1 MNSKI
6 YLGEVTHARLSP
18 VKHSFRYPVY
28 FYAFQLEDLPELAK
42 QTMLFGYNQRR
53 PVAVHDKDYLTPGE
67 APIREKVEDVLTHAG
82 MTFPLGKVILV
93 TAARFFN
100 YIFNPI
106 SFFYCHDKD
115 GLLVCIIA
123 QVRNTFG
130 EMHLYLLDAKGA
142 EKVDGRLR
150 FRADKQ
156 FHVSPFFPVRGHYEF
171 RLTEPDQAID
181 NTLNYH
187 VNDQLAL
194 VARIHGQAKPLTR
207 DSLARTIIA
216 HPIGASLTMP
226 RILWQAAKLHWQRR
240 LPVYHKPVPDS
251 VMTIRPVPA
260 TLIDRIGFKMVTG
273 FLSRLP
279 QGEIKLK
286 TPDDLHYSFGEAG
299 ASPSIKLAVK
309 EFQFFRRVMLSGDIG
324 FGEAYTDGDWTTS
337 DLPGLLTLLAE
348 NEDVMDDRS
357 IMSSLMGR
365 LVNYFRHL
373 QRPNTIRG
381 SARNIKEHY
390 DLSNAFFAT
399 FLDQTMT
406 YSCARFI
413 NGDETLEQA
422 QRNKLQSIIAKTG
435 IGADDHVL
443 EIGCGWGSFAIE
455 AVQQTGCLV
464 TGITVSREQLE
475 FARQRVLDAGLEER
489 IELKFCDYRHIEGQ
503 YSKIVSIEMLE
514 AVGHAGLKPFF
525 AACDKALQPGGR
537 AMIQVITIPDRKYN
551 AYRYSSDWIRKH
563 IFPGGHVPSVG
574 ALTKAMASGSTLHL
588 DNLEQ
593 HGQDYAETLDRWRQT
608 MLARRQEILE
618 LGYDEAFLRK
628 WDYYFAYCQAGFAAN
643 IIDLAQM
650 VLSKP
655 ENSSRTD

>member
-28 FYAFQLEDLPELAK
+28 FYAFDLDDLTELAR
-42 QTMLFGYNQRR
+42 QTVLFGYNQRR
-53 PVAVHDKDYLTPGE
+53 PVAIHDKDYLTPGE
-67 APIREKVEDVLTHAG
+67 APVREKLEEVLKKAG
-82 MTFPLGKVILV
+82 KTFPLGQVIMV

-100 YIFNPI
+100 YIFNPA
-106 SFFYCHDKD
+106 SFFYCYDNE
-115 GLLVCIIA
+115 GLLLCIVV

-130 EMHLYLLDAKGA
+130 EMHLYLLDLQNT
-142 EKVDGRLR
+142 EKVEGQLR

-156 FHVSPFFPVRGHYEF
+156 FHVSPFFPRQGHYEF
-171 RLTEPDQAID
+171 RLTEPGDAID

-187 VNDQLAL
+187 LNDQLAL
-194 VARIHGQAKPLTR
+194 IARIYGHGKPLTKT
-207 DSLARTIIA
+207 SLSRMIFA
-216 HPIGASLTMP
+216 HPLCASLTMP
-226 RILWQAAKLHWQRR
+226 RILWQAAKLYWQKR
-240 LPVYHKPVPDS
+240 LPVYHKPVPHS
-251 VMTIRPVPA
+251 AMTIRPVPA
-260 TLIDRIGFKMVTG
+260 TFIDRLGFKLVTK

-279 QGEIKLK
+279 QGEIRMT
-286 TPDDLHYSFGEAG
+286 TPDGSHYHFGEPG
-299 ASPSIKLAVK
+299 SSPTIPLSVK

-324 FGEAYTDGDWTTS
+324 FGETYTDGDWTTS

-357 IMSSLMGR
+357 ILSSMIGR
-365 LVNYFRHL
+365 LINYLRHL

-390 DLSNAFFAT
+390 DLSNEFFAT

-406 YSCARFI
+406 YSCARFL
-413 NGDETLEQA
+413 NGGETLEQA
-422 QRNKLQSIIAKTG
+422 QKNKLRSIIEKGG
-435 IGADDHVL
+435 ITAEDHVL

-455 AVQQTGCLV
+455 AVQQTGCRV

-475 FARQRVLDAGLEER
+475 FARQRVREAGLEDR
-489 IELKFCDYRHIEGQ
+489 IELKFCDYRHIEGLF
-503 YSKIVSIEMLE
+503 SKIVSIEMLE

-574 ALTKAMASGSTLHL
+574 AMTKAMAQGSTLHL

-593 HGQDYAETLDRWRQT
+593 HGLDYAETLDRWRQT
-608 MLARRQEILE
+608 LLARRQEILD
-618 LGYDEAFLRK
+618 LGYDDAFLRK
-628 WDYYFAYCQAGFAAN
+628 WEYYFAYCQAGFTAN
-643 IIDLAQM
+643 IIDLAQL

-655 ENSSRTD
+655 ENS

>member
-28 FYAFQLEDLPELAK
+28 FYAFALDELPALAR
-42 QTMLFGYNQRR
+42 QTVLFGYNKRR
-53 PVAVHDKDYLTPGE
+53 PVAIHDRDYLPPGE
-67 APIREKVEDVLTHAG
+67 APVREKLEGVLKKAG
-82 MTFPLGKVILV
+82 RTFPLGDVTLV

-100 YIFNPI
+100 YIFNPA
-106 SFFYCHDKD
+106 SFFYCHDNN
-115 GLLVCIIA
+115 GVLVCIVV

-130 EMHLYLLDAKGA
+130 EMHLYLLETQMAD
-142 EKVDGRLR
+142 EVDGRLR

-156 FHVSPFFPVRGHYEF
+156 FHVSPFFPRQGHYEF
-171 RLTEPDQAID
+171 RLTEPGETID

-187 VNDQLAL
+187 LNDTLAL
-194 VARIHGQAKPLTR
+194 VARLHGQGKPFTR
-207 DSLARTIIA
+207 ASLARTILA
-216 HPIGASLTMP
+216 HPICASLTMP

-240 LPVYHKPVPDS
+240 LPVYHKPVPNS
-251 VMTIRPVPA
+251 AMTIRHVPA
-260 TLIDRIGFKMVTG
+260 TAVDRLGIKMVTK

-279 QGEIKLK
+279 QGAIKMT
-286 TPDDLHYSFGEAG
+286 TPDGVHYQFGETG
-299 ASPSIKLAVK
+299 ASQTIEMSVK
-309 EFQFFRRVMLSGDIG
+309 EFQFFRRVMFSGDIG

-348 NEDVMDDRS
+348 NESVMDDRS
-357 IMSSLMGR
+357 IVSSLIGR
-365 LVNYFRHL
+365 LVNYLRHL

-390 DLSNAFFAT
+390 DLSNDFFAT

-406 YSCARFI
+406 YSCARFLS
-413 NGDETLEQA
+413 GGESLEHA
-422 QRNKLQSIIAKTG
+422 QRNKLRSIIEMVG
-435 IGADDHVL
+435 ITADDHVL

-455 AVQQTGCLV
+455 AVQQTGCRV

-475 FARQRVLDAGLEER
+475 FARQRVIEAGLEDR

-525 AACDKALQPGGR
+525 AACDKALHPGGR
-537 AMIQVITIPDRKYN
+537 AMLQVITIPDRKYS

-574 ALTKAMASGSTLHL
+574 AITKAMAKGSTLHL

-593 HGQDYAETLDRWRQT
+593 HGQDYAETLDRWRKAL
-608 MLARRQEILE
+608 LARQQDILA

-628 WDYYFAYCQAGFAAN
+628 WEYYFAYCQAGFKAN
-643 IIDLAQM
+643 IIDLAQ
-650 VLSKP
+650 LILTKP
-655 ENSSRTD
+655 ENS

>member
-28 FYAFQLEDLPELAK
+28 FYAFQLEDLSALAR
-42 QTMLFGYNQRR
+42 QTRLFGYNQRR
-53 PVAVHDKDYLTPGE
+53 PVAVHDKDYLAPGE
-67 APIREKVEDVLTHAG
+67 APVREKVEEVLNHAG

-115 GLLVCIIA
+115 GLLICIIA

-130 EMHLYLLDAKGA
+130 EMHLYLLDAQGS

-194 VARIHGQAKPLTR
+194 IARIQGQAKPLTR
-207 DSLARTIIA
+207 NSLARTIIA
-216 HPIGASLTMP
+216 HPICASLTMP

-240 LPVYHKPVPDS
+240 LPVYQKPVPES

-286 TPDDLHYSFGEAG
+286 TPNDLHCHFGEAG
-299 ASPSIKLAVK
+299 ASPSIQLSVK
-309 EFQFFRRVMLSGDIG
+309 EFKFFRRVMFSGDIG

-357 IMSSLMGR
+357 IISSLMGR

-390 DLSNAFFAT
+390 DLSNEFFAT

-422 QRNKLQSIIAKTG
+422 QRNKIQSIITKAG
-435 IGADDHVL
+435 IKEDDHVL

-455 AVQQTGCLV
+455 AVQ
-464 TGITVSREQLE
+464 
-475 FARQRVLDAGLEER
+475 
-489 IELKFCDYRHIEGQ
+489 
-503 YSKIVSIEMLE
+503 
-514 AVGHAGLKPFF
+514 
-525 AACDKALQPGGR
+525 
-537 AMIQVITIPDRKYN
+537 
-551 AYRYSSDWIRKH
+551 
-563 IFPGGHVPSVG
+563 
-574 ALTKAMASGSTLHL
+574 
-588 DNLEQ
+588 
-593 HGQDYAETLDRWRQT
+593 
-608 MLARRQEILE
+608 
-618 LGYDEAFLRK
+618 
-628 WDYYFAYCQAGFAAN
+628 
-643 IIDLAQM
+643 
-650 VLSKP
+650 
-655 ENSSRTD
+655 RT

>member
-1 MNSKI
+1 MTSLI
-6 YLGEVTHARLSP
+6 YHGEVTHTRLSP

-28 FYAFQLEDLPELAK
+28 FYAFDLDDLNQLAR
-42 QTMLFGYNQRR
+42 QSALFGYNQRR
-53 PVAVHDKDYLTPGE
+53 PVAIHDQDYLAPGE
-67 APIREKVEDVLTHAG
+67 SSIREKLKVVLKKTG
-82 MTFPLGKVILV
+82 RTFPLGKVVLV

-100 YIFNPI
+100 YIFNPV
-106 SFFYCHDKD
+106 SFFYCHDNN
-115 GLLVCIIA
+115 GLLICVVA

-130 EMHLYLLDAKGA
+130 EMHLYLLDVQDS
-142 EKVDGRLR
+142 EKIDGRLR

-156 FHVSPFFPVRGHYEF
+156 FHVSPFFPRQGHYEF
-171 RLTEPDQAID
+171 RLTEPGEAID

-187 VNDQLAL
+187 LNDQLTL
-194 VARIHGQAKPLTR
+194 VARIH
-207 DSLARTIIA
+207 
-216 HPIGASLTMP
+216 ASLTMP

-240 LPVYHKPVPDS
+240 LPVYQKPIPDS
-251 VMTIRPVPA
+251 TMTIRPVPA
-260 TLIDRIGFKMVTG
+260 TLIDRLGFKMVTK

-279 QGEIKLK
+279 QGEIKLT
-286 TPDDLHYSFGEAG
+286 TPDGLDYQFGKG
-299 ASPSIKLAVK
+299 GDSPAIQLSIK
-309 EFQFFRRVMLSGDIG
+309 EFQFFRRVMFSGDIG

-348 NEDVMDDRS
+348 NESIMDDRS
-357 IMSSLMGR
+357 IVSSLIGR
-365 LVNYFRHL
+365 LVNYLRHL
-373 QRPNTIRG
+373 QRPNTVRG

-390 DLSNAFFAT
+390 DLSNNFFAT

-406 YSCARFI
+406 YSCARFLSRE
-413 NGDETLEQA
+413 ETLEQA
-422 QRNKLQSIIAKTG
+422 QRNKLQSIVAKVG

-443 EIGCGWGSFAIE
+443 EIGCGWGSFAI
-455 AVQQTGCLV
+455 AAAQQTGCKV
-464 TGITVSREQLE
+464 TGITVSREQLG

-489 IELKFCDYRHIEGQ
+489 IELKFCDYRHIKGQ

-574 ALTKAMASGSTLHL
+574 AITKAMAKGSNLHL

-593 HGQDYAETLDRWRQT
+593 HGQDYAETLDRWHIFT
-608 MLARRQEILE
+608 
-618 LGYDEAFLRK
+618 
-628 WDYYFAYCQAGFAAN
+628 
-643 IIDLAQM
+643 
-650 VLSKP
+650 
-655 ENSSRTD
+655 